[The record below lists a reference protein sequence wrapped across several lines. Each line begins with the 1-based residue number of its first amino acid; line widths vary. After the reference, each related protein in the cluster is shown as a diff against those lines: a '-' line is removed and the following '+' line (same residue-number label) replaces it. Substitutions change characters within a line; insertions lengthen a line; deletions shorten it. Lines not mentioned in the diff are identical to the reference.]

1 LPITAPG
8 GDLACAWSIRQYRRA
23 RPDRSRR
30 WRWCGL
36 LRRRFRCPAHPS
48 RCASRDARSE
58 SSHDQDNQH
67 ALSTGTLLT
76 RDNAVDPASAT
87 IRLKATFPN
96 TDERLW
102 PGEFVNARLLLETRA
117 NVVAVPTTAVQRGP
131 QGLFAWVLTADDTA
145 AVRQIQVGPTAGDLT
160 IITAGLNDG
169 DRVVTDGQYKLQ
181 LNAPVTVSALP
192 PTAAAAPRSAL

>member
-1 LPITAPG
+1 M
-8 GDLACAWSIRQYRRA
+8 
-23 RPDRSRR
+23 
-30 WRWCGL
+30 
-36 LRRRFRCPAHPS
+36 
-48 RCASRDARSE
+48 
-58 SSHDQDNQH
+58 
-67 ALSTGTLLT
+67 
-76 RDNAVDPASAT
+76 
-87 IRLKATFPN
+87 
-96 TDERLW
+96 
-102 PGEFVNARLLLETRA
+102 ETRA